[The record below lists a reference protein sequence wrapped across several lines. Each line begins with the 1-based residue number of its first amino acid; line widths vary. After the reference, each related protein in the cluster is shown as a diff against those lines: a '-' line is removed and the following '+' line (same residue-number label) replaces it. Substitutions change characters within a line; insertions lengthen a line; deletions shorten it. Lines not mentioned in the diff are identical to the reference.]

1 MATDDSD
8 DLEGG
13 PSYSPL
19 QAGVEDAIPASTS
32 GRAAASQLFGQLS
45 GERSSQDDA
54 EQHAFQEYEKRAQEA
69 RAVLAN
75 ARSVLAARKL
85 PSNRYLDL
93 AAAFGTPTRTG
104 SFGESLGNYAR
115 ARSTSRAQETQ
126 AESARQQQLLG
137 LDEGIN
143 NIDQQVALQG
153 LKLQGLRRTANNALL
168 GNTLK
173 VLARPDPKAP
183 GQVGSVNPADYT
195 GESVEKYKTSG
206 DMGDLVRKY
215 PPSLANQDFDPE
227 HAKDVAKAIANY
239 QLAPLSAYAM
249 HTPYGQSVSAE
260 VLKQNPEY
268 QANEFSSRTKAY
280 KDFMS
285 GKKGDSIRAFNN
297 SLLHLDTLDKLTG
310 ALNNGDIKLFNYVG
324 NIFANQTGSP
334 APTNFESARDIVADE
349 VIKAIIGAGGGVADR
364 DKAQKAFNTAN
375 SPQALRGV
383 FNTYKNLLGGQLLG
397 LAHQYKNTTG
407 RHDFEDQLDSDE
419 ARGIYNKILQEHPD
433 RTKGGE
439 VSPLEAPAP
448 EPEMR
453 VEDLAPG
460 KYAEGGGVPAP
471 EARVKF
477 QMPDGK
483 VISARPG
490 DDYDHV
496 LALYSQMLATKAQR
510 DSAAAAS
517 PSQPPPGTSSP
528 SMLAQALPVAG
539 AAALGAGAGTAVQ
552 GTANQLPGNRLSPA
566 ERQLSGVLQNKGLTV
581 ADLQAGVQANQR
593 LGVPSMALDQ
603 GDPVIGQMANN
614 ALGVSGGPNAT
625 EVLSRLRARAA
636 QAPIRTAN
644 AINTGLKPDDYLVR
658 EQELLKDLYSQSKPL
673 YEKAFQAFPQ
683 IQSKT
688 IPRILGTPDG
698 QAAVKNALRLMHND
712 SVASGGKGLTPQ
724 SAQDLVENPSLEFL
738 DKVKQGFDQSVL
750 QEEGSGINYK
760 ATPLGRSMR
769 NLRSKL
775 VGELD
780 SLTSQGGKVTSPYQA
795 ARQQYE
801 GDLGV
806 VDALRSGREDF
817 LKVAPDRFRDQVG
830 KMSFAE
836 RDALRTGV
844 AQNLS
849 DMLAKSGD
857 TNTAKKLVGN
867 PAIKQKLSVLFD
879 DPKQLNIFQTALQR
893 ESELYDTSKKS
904 IAAGEL
910 GQARAVQPQRGL
922 LKQVANKIP
931 FFGVTS
937 PAVWATHALRNLP
950 DPKGDPKVADEL
962 LGHLKAA
969 TPEELQNLGKLGDK
983 FTRSAGARGRL
994 GRAAIVGAAL
1004 GAGADVAKR
1013 VFSGNPDDAATPSP

>member
-1 MATDDSD
+1 MPLDQSDDS
-8 DLEGG
+8 EAES
-13 PSYSPL
+13 SYSPL
-19 QAGVEDAIPASTS
+19 QAAVEDTAPVSVS
-32 GRAAASQLFGQLS
+32 GREVASKLFGQLS
-45 GERSSQDDA
+45 GERSAQDDA

-85 PSNRYLDL
+85 PNNRYLDI

-104 SFGESLGNYAR
+104 SFGETLGNYAR
-115 ARSTSRAQETQ
+115 ARSSSRAQETQ

-137 LDEGIN
+137 LDEGIS

-153 LKLQGLRRTANNALL
+153 LKLQGLKRTANNALM

-183 GQVGSVNPADYT
+183 GQIGSVNPGDYT
-195 GESVEKYKTSG
+195 GESMEAYKHSG
-206 DMGDLVRKY
+206 DMGDLVRRY
-215 PPSLANQDFDPE
+215 APSLATQDFDPD

-249 HTPYGQSVSAE
+249 RTPYGQSVSAE
-260 VLKQNPEY
+260 VLKLNPEY
-268 QANEFSSRTKAY
+268 QANEFGSRAKAY

-285 GKKGDSIRAFNN
+285 GKKGDAIRAFNN

-310 ALNNGDIKLFNYVG
+310 ALNNGDTKLFNYLG
-324 NIFANQTGSP
+324 NTFANQTGKP

-349 VIKAIIGAGGGVADR
+349 VVKAIIGTGGGVADR

-383 FNTYKNLLGGQLLG
+383 FQTYKTLLGGQLLG
-397 LAHQYKNTTG
+397 LSHQYKSSTG
-407 RHDFEDQLDSDE
+407 RKDFEDQLDSDE
-419 ARGIYNKILQEHPD
+419 ARGIYNELLQAHPD
-433 RTKGGE
+433 RTRGGE
-439 VSPLEAPAP
+439 VSPQATPQVA
-448 EPEMR
+448 PEMR
-453 VEDLAPG
+453 IEDLEPG
-460 KYAEGGGVPAP
+460 HYAEGGQVGSDG
-471 EARVKF
+471 RTKF
-477 QMPDGK
+477 QMPDGTI
-483 VISARPG
+483 ISAHAG

-496 LALYSQMLATKAQR
+496 LALYSQMLATKTQR
-510 DSAAAAS
+510 GLDSQGSSQTNDFS
-517 PSQPPPGTSSP
+517 PQP
-528 SMLAQALPVAG
+528 SMLAQAAPVAG
-539 AAALGAGAGTAVQ
+539 AAALGAGAGAVAQ
-552 GTANQLPGNRLSPA
+552 GAANQLPGNRLSPA

-581 ADLQAGVQANQR
+581 ADLAAGVQANQK
-593 LGVPSMALDQ
+593 LGVPAMAFDQ
-603 GDPVIGQMANN
+603 GNPVMGQIANN

-644 AINTGLKPDDYLVR
+644 AINQGLKPDDYLVR

-673 YEKAFQAFPQ
+673 YDKAFQSFPQ
-683 IQSKT
+683 VQSKV

-712 SVASGGKGLTPQ
+712 SVAGGGKGLTPE
-724 SAQDLVENPSLEFL
+724 SAQKLVENPSLEFL
-738 DKVKQGFDQSVL
+738 DKVKQGFDQSVI
-750 QEEGSGINYK
+750 QEEGSGLNYK

-769 NLRSKL
+769 NLRTKL

-780 SLTSQGGKVTSPYQA
+780 NLTSQGGKVTSPYQA

-849 DMLAKSGD
+849 DMLAKSSGD
-857 TNTAKKLVGN
+857 TNSAKKLIGN
-867 PAIKQKLSVLFD
+867 PAIKQKLAVLFD
-879 DPKQLNIFQTALQR
+879 NPRDLNIFQTALQR
-893 ESELYDTSKKS
+893 ESELYDNSRKS
-904 IAAGEL
+904 IAAAEV
-910 GQARAVQPQRGL
+910 GQARAAQPQPGL
-922 LKQVANKIP
+922 LKRVATKIP
-931 FFGVTS
+931 FFGATS
-937 PAVWATHALRNLP
+937 PTVWAAHALRTLP
-950 DPKGDPKVADEL
+950 DPKADPGVADEL

-969 TPEELQNLGKLGDK
+969 TPDELQNLGKLGDK
-983 FTRSAGARGRL
+983 FTRAAGARGRL
-994 GRAAIVGAAL
+994 GRAATVGAVL
-1004 GAGADVAKR
+1004 GAGANLAKR
-1013 VFSGNPDDAATPSP
+1013 VFSGSPDDAATTSP